1 MALPQAD
8 TTTPFQWGANGA
20 RMTPEDIAAQQKVA
34 QAMME
39 KGSDATPLPTG
50 TRGSGIWTQGLARV
64 AKGIVGGYDLGEAA
78 KASQAN
84 ADDNKAMIATL
95 LGGGAPAA
103 TAATA
108 PTASISSAPAVA
120 SAAPVAAKTTGKIYS
135 NDEPSPLDPPS
146 GADRDNMIRTIYGE
160 AGNEPTKG
168 QLAVAAVIRNRAVDG
183 GYGGNTPTAVVQAP
197 NQFEP
202 WNGGPAKHRMLALSP
217 NDPKYAAISKV
228 VDAAYGSGGREPEDP
243 TEGKT
248 MFYSPGAQA
257 ALGRAPPS
265 WAKGEGQVIGGH
277 TFYDDPD
284 DETPA
289 APGAAVAK
297 VAAAYPT
304 LANAAAPAVVAP
316 VQVAANDPAAI
327 PAAATPTQGYAI
339 PGQPAPAAAVS
350 PAVAKVAGALN
361 PTVLQALTSPYAS
374 EGTKKIATLL
384 ATQRMNAAG
393 KEHFTQE
400 TDGEGNI
407 WNVNSNGQKTIAK
420 AVEKDPT
427 AVKEFEYGQTHP
439 DFVAQQLAKTK
450 AGAAQLNNQN
460 NIDTNSSQTYDK
472 QLSEGLGKSHA
483 ALANGVEDAQTR
495 ARDIAGMQGAVDS
508 IQKAGGTTG
517 GMLPQSINA
526 GAAALGIDKP
536 FDESDIADKE
546 LLTKLN
552 RQIAGAQA
560 KGAVGSRVTN
570 FEMSNYLKANAGL
583 DMSLTGSQRIL
594 GVQGQ
599 VEQRNVDVGNAIRQ
613 ATAQAISNG
622 KKIDPVTVQKIITD
636 YDEAHHI
643 QDPITGQDLT
653 KSYAL
658 PEFNRTGQ
666 GGTSNDALAA
676 THAANVGKIRVWHPE
691 TGVAP

>member
-1 MALPQAD
+1 MALTQDD
-8 TTTPFQWGANGA
+8 TTAPRAFTWGSNGA

-39 KGSDATPLPTG
+39 KGSDASPLPTG
-50 TRGSGIWTQGLARV
+50 TRGAGIWTQGLARV
-64 AKGIVGGYDLGEAA
+64 AKSIVGGYDLGEAA

-95 LGGGAPAA
+95 LGGGAAAPAS
-103 TAATA
+103 A
-108 PTASISSAPAVA
+108 PVASAPAVA
-120 SAAPVAAKTTGKIYS
+120 NAAPVAADTTGKIYS

-183 GYGGNTPTAVVQAP
+183 GYGGNTPTAVVHAP

-202 WNGGPAKHRMLALSP
+202 WNGGPATARMQALSP

-284 DETPA
+284 DAPA
-289 APGAAVAK
+289 VAPGAPSAAVAK

-304 LANAAAPAVVAP
+304 LANAAAPTVAAPAP
-316 VQVAANDPAAI
+316 VDPAAV
-327 PAAATPTQGYAI
+327 PAAATPTQGYAV
-339 PGQPAPAAAVS
+339 PGQPAPVA

-361 PTVLQALTSPYAS
+361 PAVLQALTSPYAS

-384 ATQRMNAAG
+384 ATQQMSNAA
-393 KEHFTQE
+393 KEHYTPQ
-400 TDGEGNI
+400 TDADGNQYD
-407 WNVNSNGQKTIAK
+407 VGSDGKRTMFK
-420 AVEKDPT
+420 AADKDPAAIT
-427 AVKEFEYGQTHP
+427 EFEYGQKNP
-439 DFVAQQLAKTK
+439 AFAEAQLARTR

-483 ALANGVEDAQTR
+483 ALANGVEDAQAR
-495 ARDIAGMQGAVDS
+495 ARDIAAMQGAVDQ
-508 IQKAGGTTG
+508 IQKNGGTTG
-517 GMLPQSINA
+517 GMAPGTRLELQKSINA
-526 GAAALGIDKP
+526 GASMLGIDKP
-536 FDESDIADKE
+536 FDESDLSDKE
-546 LLTKLN
+546 FLTKFN
-552 RQIAGAQA
+552 RSMAGAQA
-560 KGAVGSRVTN
+560 KNAVGSRVTN
-570 FEMSNYLKANAGL
+570 FEMSNFLKANPGL
-583 DMSLTGSQRIL
+583 DMSVTGNQRLLGIQSQI
-594 GVQGQ
+594 
-599 VEQRNVDVGNAIRQ
+599 EQRNIAVGNSIRD
-613 ATAQAISNG
+613 ATAQAISTG
-622 KKIDPVTVQKIITD
+622 KKIDPVTVQGIITD
-636 YDEAHHI
+636 YDKAHHI
-643 QDPITGQDLT
+643 SDPTTGQDLT
-653 KSYAL
+653 QSYSL
-658 PEFNRTGQ
+658 PEFQSKGNA
-666 GGTSNDALAA
+666 SLAA
-676 THAANVGKIRVWHPE
+676 DHAANIGKMQR
-691 TGVAP
+691 TNSGVTWSVQ